1 MLWKQILAFRP
12 NRMDL
17 IFAVKT
23 FIAMLLALYIAFALD
38 LTYPM
43 WAAGTVIIIAQPY
56 AGMVSSK
63 AVYRLMGTVIGG
75 AFAIFLT
82 PRMID
87 MPILFTFVL
96 ALWIAFCLYVS
107 LLDRTPRSYV
117 FMLAGYTTA
126 MVACS
131 SINSI
136 DTYSV
141 FDMAL
146 SRVLEISIA
155 VICSAV
161 VSATIFPA
169 HLGTQLQHRV
179 QKTLDD
185 TREVFKSILTDPQHS
200 SSYAELLAGITRD
213 TSDIHGLAVHLTYE
227 HGELRGMTKP
237 LQELL
242 HQITMVV
249 ANLMSMSERIL
260 QLDQSDVQYRQGLGD
275 LYQHVVTF
283 LRAQTEIEEQQLNRL
298 PDEFEQDFHHLI
310 ALSQPPQQV
319 MLIALKMDIRHFVQN
334 VMTIKLLWA
343 RIQQGDKRIPDHI
356 AALTTQYPSLH
367 RDHGIAVRSSI
378 AAGVATSI
386 SFLLWIYSGWH
397 AGYMMAQLTAV
408 SVCILSMLD
417 NPVPALK
424 LFVRGSIYAAILTIF
439 YAFVIMPEV
448 KEFWQLAFVLAPMA
462 IYLLSMFPHPPL
474 MGLALPMLINF
485 IMSLNLQ
492 NHYTTNAV
500 ILMDTAMAGVV
511 GPIISILAIY
521 FIRAMS
527 PETSATRI
535 LASHYRAMR
544 AALYIP
550 YGVGFRIHLRGMLD
564 RIGILNTKM
573 VQVDELKF
581 AMNQAL
587 IETSAVV
594 NLSRIAE
601 LMYQSATSQPLQH
614 ALFRLQQLLDRAF
627 REQEKQLTLDLS
639 LKDKIL
645 QQIQHIQELLVNE
658 THTEIRQR
666 IEISLNNI
674 QSSILHVQGTETV
687 QALAKVREIDGR
699 V

>member
-12 NRMDL
+12 SRMDL

-23 FIAMLLALYIAFALD
+23 FIAMMLALYIAFSLD

-63 AVYRLMGTVIGG
+63 ALYRLLGTVAGG
-75 AFAIFLT
+75 AVAIFLT
-82 PRMID
+82 PHMID

-96 ALWIAFCLYVS
+96 SLWIALCLYIS

-146 SRVLEISIA
+146 SRVLEISVA

-169 HLGTQLQHRV
+169 HLGTQLQRRV

-185 TREVFKSILTDPQHS
+185 TREAFERILTDEQHS
-200 SSYAELLAGITRD
+200 SQYTQLLAGVARD
-213 TSDIHGLAVHLTYE
+213 TSDIHGLAVHLAYE
-227 HGELRGMTKP
+227 RGELRGMTKP

-242 HQITMVV
+242 HQITMIV
-249 ANLMSMSERIL
+249 ANLVSMSERIAQMDEL
-260 QLDQSDVQYRQGLGD
+260 DLRYRQVLPQLHTHVVRFLREQQDIQDDQLDHLPAEFTTDF
-275 LYQHVVTF
+275 QH
-283 LRAQTEIEEQQLNRL
+283 L
-298 PDEFEQDFHHLI
+298 FELI
-310 ALSQPPQQV
+310 HPSQRV
-319 MLIALKMDIRHFVQN
+319 MLQAFQMDVRHFIQN
-334 VMTIKLLWA
+334 VMTIKLLWT
-343 RIQQGDKRIPDHI
+343 RIQRGDKRIPDRI

-378 AAGVATSI
+378 AAGIATAA

-408 SVCILSMLD
+408 SACILSTLD

-424 LFVRGSIYAAILTIF
+424 LFIKGSILSAVLTVF
-439 YAFVIMPEV
+439 YAFIIMPEV

-462 IYLLSMFPHPPL
+462 IYLLSMFPQPAL

-485 IMSLNLQ
+485 VMSLNLQ
-492 NHYTTNAV
+492 NHYATNAV
-500 ILMDTAMAGVV
+500 VLMDTAMAGVM
-511 GPIISILAIY
+511 GPIISILAIQ

-535 LASHYRAMR
+535 LALHYKAMR
-544 AALYIP
+544 EALYLP
-550 YGVGFRIHLRGMLD
+550 YGVRFRVHLRSMLD

-573 VQVDELKF
+573 VQSDELKQ
-581 AMNQAL
+581 AMNRAL
-587 IETSAVV
+587 IEASAVV

-601 LMYQSATSQPLQH
+601 VLHGDTGSTELKR
-614 ALFRLQQLLDRAF
+614 ALFRFQQLLDRGF
-627 REQEKQLTLDLS
+627 KDQEKRLETPQALQEKLLAQIQQIEMVLANEPNLS
-639 LKDKIL
+639 LK
-645 QQIQHIQELLVNE
+645 
-658 THTEIRQR
+658 QR
-666 IEISLNNI
+666 IEVSMNNI
-674 QSSILHVQGTETV
+674 RSSIFHAQ
-687 QALAKVREIDGR
+687 QNKPAALMSKGESNG
-699 V
+699 